1 VALPI
6 YYFLMQLPVLVYLL
20 ICIIL
25 FVAGIFIC
33 DKTANDMGVHDHPA
47 IVFDEVVGMLFV
59 LALVPAGWSW
69 LALGF
74 VYFRLF
80 DIWKPWPIRTL
91 DKKVPGGFG
100 IMVDDLLAAIYA
112 WLGLQGSFLVY
123 SYLNF

>member
-6 YYFLMQLPVLVYLL
+6 YYFLMQLPVLTYLL

-59 LALVPAGWSW
+59 LVLVPAGWIW
-69 LALGF
+69 LTLGF
-74 VYFRLF
+74 IYFRLF
-80 DIWKPWPIRTL
+80 DIWKPWPIRIL

-112 WLGLQGSFLVY
+112 WLGLQGSFLAY